1 MIAKQKEHT
10 LAVKLRLRGYSYS
23 EILREVSVA
32 KSTLSLWLK
41 YVSLSKKQHQR
52 LTHKKRVSALKGA
65 QKRREIR
72 LVSTRKIKTKSI
84 SAVGS
89 LTDREFWLLGAALYW
104 AEGSKEKSYRPS
116 ESVIFSNSDPKMIRF
131 FIKWLKRIGISRK
144 KIVPEIYIHKTHRN
158 KLSAVIRFWSEA
170 TGFNETGFKRIYFK
184 KANQKSLR
192 KNAGESYNGL
202 LRLRVLK
209 SVSLNREI
217 AGWVD
222 GICLNCGVV

>member
-1 MIAKQKEHT
+1 M
-10 LAVKLRLRGYSYS
+10 AVELRRSGHSYS

-41 YVSLSKKQHQR
+41 SVGLSKEQHQR
-52 LTHKKRVSALKGA
+52 LTEKKRESALKGA

-72 LVSTRKIKTKSI
+72 LESTKKIKTKSI
-84 SAVGS
+84 AEVGS
-89 LTDREFWLLGAALYW
+89 LTDREFWLIGTALYW
-104 AEGSKEKSYRPS
+104 AEGSKGKSYRPS
-116 ESVIFSNSDPKMIRF
+116 ESVIFSNSDPKMIRL

-144 KIVPEIYIHKTHRN
+144 KIVPEIYIHETHKN
-158 KLSAVIRFWSEA
+158 KLSKVVRFWA
-170 TGFNETGFKRIYFK
+170 GITDFNETSFKRIYFK

-192 KNAGESYNGL
+192 KNTGESYNGL